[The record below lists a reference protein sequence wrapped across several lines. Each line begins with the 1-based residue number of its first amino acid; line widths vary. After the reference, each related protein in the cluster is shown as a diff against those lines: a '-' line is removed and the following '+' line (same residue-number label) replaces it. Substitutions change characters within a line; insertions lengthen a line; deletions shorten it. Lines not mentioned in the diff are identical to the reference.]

1 MKYTSEQIKK
11 ALLLTPLP
19 LLLWHFFFKFM
30 DVDNVRLSLDIF
42 SAFFLGI
49 VGYSLVYLAYC
60 ILTVPFSFI
69 FSILLNHYTYLN
81 IWTICINSVIITS
94 LFFFF
99 LRWLFTGEIS
109 PKINYMESME
119 GEASP
124 KWWMM
129 YTDISFIIFILFPGL
144 CYWGFLILL
153 KKKQSKII
161 RGHFSNYF

>member
-42 SAFFLGI
+42 SVFFLGI

>member
-1 MKYTSEQIKK
+1 MKYSSEQIKK

-30 DVDNVRLSLDIF
+30 DVDKVEFNLDHIF
-42 SAFFLGI
+42 AFFLGI
-49 VGYSLVYLAYC
+49 VGYSIVYLAYC
-60 ILTVPFSFI
+60 ILTVPFTFI
-69 FSILLNHYTYLN
+69 FSMLLNHYNYLN
-81 IWTICINSVIITS
+81 VWAICISSIVITS

-99 LRWLFTGEIS
+99 LGWIFTGEIS

-119 GEASP
+119 GEAPP

-144 CYWGFLILL
+144 CYWRFLIFLQ
-153 KKKQSKII
+153 KKQSNII
-161 RGHFSNYF
+161 RSYFSNYF

>member
-81 IWTICINSVIITS
+81 IWTTCINSVIITS

>member
-1 MKYTSEQIKK
+1 MKYSSEQIKK

-42 SAFFLGI
+42 FAFFLSI

-69 FSILLNHYTYLN
+69 FSILLNYYNYLN
-81 IWTICINSVIITS
+81 LWTICINSVIITS

-99 LRWLFTGEIS
+99 LGWLFTGEIP

-119 GEASP
+119 GEAP
-124 KWWMM
+124 LKWWMM
-129 YTDISFIIFILFPGL
+129 YTDITFIIFILFPGL

-161 RGHFSNYF
+161 RGRFSNYF

>member
-1 MKYTSEQIKK
+1 MKYSSEQIKK

-42 SAFFLGI
+42 FAFFLSI

-69 FSILLNHYTYLN
+69 FSILLNYYNYLN
-81 IWTICINSVIITS
+81 LWTICINSVIITS
-94 LFFFF
+94 LFF
-99 LRWLFTGEIS
+99 LGWLFTGEIP

-119 GEASP
+119 GEAP
-124 KWWMM
+124 LKWWMM
-129 YTDISFIIFILFPGL
+129 YTDITFIIFILFPGL

-161 RGHFSNYF
+161 RGRFSNYF